1 MVDPHNGILGTT
13 EKNNGNTYPHT
24 PNMKRSLGYGFKFR
38 KFKRLHIYVYVYDTG
53 MLVGT

>member
-24 PNMKRSLGYGFKFR
+24 PNMKRSLGYGFE
-38 KFKRLHIYVYVYDTG
+38 RLHIYVYDTG